1 MTGYFIRRILLIIP
15 TFLGITMAIF
25 AIMQAVPGGPIAPII
40 PVRAGRGKPP
50 SVERRPVAIS

>member
-25 AIMQAVPGGPIAPII
+25 AIMQAVPGGPI
-40 PVRAGRGKPP
+40 
-50 SVERRPVAIS
+50 ERQILR